1 MESEKR
7 KMTAANTSGAKKVPV
22 RNIANVRSDREK
34 FLRALFVL
42 LLLLGAAGI
51 AFFGIYGARRFLF
64 SGNDRFRLREIEVRS
79 GGYWQ
84 DKAPQLAARIGIHP
98 GENLFRIDPGEL
110 RRRLLAIP
118 GIEESEVLRI
128 LPDTLHLRVI
138 ERVPR
143 AVLGNPRSEWVVDET
158 GAVIPRLESMSAS
171 VPLPVILGISTSGV
185 KAGMVL
191 ETLRPALEL
200 IMLTVRSFPDISIIA
215 VNVRNPERLEFFMR
229 FRGQKSCKVILPVRN
244 QNFTYLLSALQSAII
259 YAERQGDTRG
269 TFDLSFG
276 RNVIIR

>member
-1 MESEKR
+1 M
-7 KMTAANTSGAKKVPV
+7 
-22 RNIANVRSDREK
+22 
-34 FLRALFVL
+34 
-42 LLLLGAAGI
+42 
-51 AFFGIYGARRFLF
+51 
-64 SGNDRFRLREIEVRS
+64 
-79 GGYWQ
+79 
-84 DKAPQLAARIGIHP
+84 
-98 GENLFRIDPGEL
+98 
-110 RRRLLAIP
+110 
-118 GIEESEVLRI
+118 
-128 LPDTLHLRVI
+128 I

-276 RNVIIR
+276 ATSSSADPNGQEGARRRAASLPVRGGALFQRLEPFLEQFLNVLLAVE

>member
-64 SGNDRFRLREIEVRS
+64 SGND
-79 GGYWQ
+79 WQ
-84 DKAPQLAARIGIHP
+84 DKAPQLAARIGVHP
-98 GENLFRIDPGEL
+98 GDNLFLLDPGEL

-118 GIEESEVLRI
+118 GVENSEVFRI
-128 LPDTLHLRVI
+128 LPDTLRLRVI

-143 AVLGNPRSEWVVDET
+143 AVLSNPRSEWVVDET
-158 GAVIPRLESMSAS
+158 GAVIPRLESMSAT
-171 VPLPVILGISTSGV
+171 VPLPVILGISTTGV

-191 ETLRPALEL
+191 ESLRPALEL

-229 FRGQKSCKVILPVRN
+229 FRGQKSCKVILPVRH

>member
-1 MESEKR
+1 M
-7 KMTAANTSGAKKVPV
+7 
-22 RNIANVRSDREK
+22 
-34 FLRALFVL
+34 
-42 LLLLGAAGI
+42 
-51 AFFGIYGARRFLF
+51 
-64 SGNDRFRLREIEVRS
+64 
-79 GGYWQ
+79 
-84 DKAPQLAARIGIHP
+84 
-98 GENLFRIDPGEL
+98 
-110 RRRLLAIP
+110 
-118 GIEESEVLRI
+118 
-128 LPDTLHLRVI
+128 
-138 ERVPR
+138 
-143 AVLGNPRSEWVVDET
+143 VDET

>member
-1 MESEKR
+1 
-7 KMTAANTSGAKKVPV
+7 MTAANTSGVKKVPG

-42 LLLLGAAGI
+42 LLLLGLAGV
-51 AFFGIYGARRFLF
+51 AFFGVYGARRFLF

-98 GENLFRIDPGEL
+98 GENLFRIDPGE
-110 RRRLLAIP
+110 P
-118 GIEESEVLRI
+118 T
-128 LPDTLHLRVI
+128 D
-138 ERVPR
+138 

>member
-1 MESEKR
+1 MEKR
-7 KMTAANTSGAKKVPV
+7 EQEMTAARGAGAKKVPA

-51 AFFGIYGARRFLF
+51 AFFGFFGARRFLF

-84 DKAPQLAARIGIHP
+84 DKAPQLAARIGVHP

-118 GIEESEVLRI
+118 GIEESEVQRI

-229 FRGQKSCKVILPVRN
+229 FRGQKSCKVILPVRH

>member
-1 MESEKR
+1 
-7 KMTAANTSGAKKVPV
+7 MTAANTSGVKKVPG

-42 LLLLGAAGI
+42 LLLLGLAGV
-51 AFFGIYGARRFLF
+51 AFCGVYGARRFLF

-84 DKAPQLAARIGIHP
+84 DKAPQLAARIGVHP

-171 VPLPVILGISTSGV
+171 VPLPVILGISTAGV

>member
-84 DKAPQLAARIGIHP
+84 DKAPQLAARIGVHP
-98 GENLFRIDPGEL
+98 GDNLFLLDPGEL

-118 GIEESEVLRI
+118 GVENSEVFRI
-128 LPDTLHLRVI
+128 LPHTLRLRVI

-143 AVLGNPRSEWVVDET
+143 AVLSNPRSEWVVDET
-158 GAVIPRLESMSAS
+158 GAVIPRLESMSAT
-171 VPLPVILGISTSGV
+171 VPLPVILGISTTGV

-191 ETLRPALEL
+191 ESLRPALEL

-229 FRGQKSCKVILPVRN
+229 FRGQKSCKVILPVRH

>member
-1 MESEKR
+1 
-7 KMTAANTSGAKKVPV
+7 MTAANTSGVRKVPA

-84 DKAPQLAARIGIHP
+84 DKAPQLAARIGVHP
-98 GENLFRIDPGEL
+98 GDNLFLLDPGEL

-118 GIEESEVLRI
+118 GVENSEVFRI
-128 LPDTLHLRVI
+128 LPDTLRLRVI

-143 AVLGNPRSEWVVDET
+143 AVLSNPRSEWVVDET
-158 GAVIPRLESMSAS
+158 GAVIPRLESMSAT

-191 ETLRPALEL
+191 KQLRPALDL

>member
-1 MESEKR
+1 
-7 KMTAANTSGAKKVPV
+7 MTAANTSGVKKVPG

-51 AFFGIYGARRFLF
+51 AFFGVYGARRFLF